1 MSERAPSPESSPPG
15 GTSTAPAAAPAP
27 PPVAA
32 HDDVP
37 APGRRVVLAATPPG
51 FRRIMLGAV
60 IAVLAPFF
68 GILIGSGIGE
78 GDSFSGMQP
87 MYWGFFTGGL
97 IGGAALLVAA
107 SGARA
112 LWRSSRA
119 REREE

>member
-1 MSERAPSPESSPPG
+1 M
-15 GTSTAPAAAPAP
+15 
-27 PPVAA
+27 
-32 HDDVP
+32 
-37 APGRRVVLAATPPG
+37 VLAATPPG
-51 FRRIMLGAV
+51 FRRIMLGTV
-60 IAVLAPFF
+60 IALLAPFF

-112 LWRSSRA
+112 LWRSSRTRE